1 MAIRALGKARWG
13 MALCGLVLL
22 AGSAAEGQTPAAGHG
37 PYFPADA
44 PWYQDISAAPVDAES
59 SMVINWL
66 NGQGWGGGQMQ
77 IDFSIEVLE
86 ADGSAPR
93 SFTPTGDFFS
103 PDCDH
108 VPMPVPA
115 GGALEGETGYQC
127 TGDGDC
133 HLLVVDPPNHKLY
146 EMWRANIT
154 GPATSQFAGGCLAVW
169 DMSLTYPP
177 AARGQGCTSADAAG
191 FPMSPL
197 LFSADEVAAGHID
210 HAIRFILPNSRIRH
224 GIYVHPATHST
235 NSTSGPATAPPYGA
249 RLRLR
254 ADYPLASL
262 PNEGAR
268 VVARAMQKYGILL
281 ADGGTI
287 ALTAQSD
294 TFTTAKWSG
303 LLGSHDLAA
312 LHVSDFQMVAGG
324 DRYSL
329 ADDCVRTTP
338 LFYDGLELGSLAKWI
353 GSVRSPQAPAGG
365 ARGEKGSDLQGAARR
380 ALLCRAGVRADVR
393 AGVGTGC
400 AAGLQS
406 HHTAEHAVKRLLLER
421 AQRLAMEGQLPPHH
435 FSHLS
440 FLP

>member
-1 MAIRALGKARWG
+1 MAIRALGKARWD

-22 AGSAAEGQTPAAGHG
+22 AALPVTAQTPAAGHG

-59 SMVINWL
+59 SAVISWL

-77 IDFSIEVLE
+77 IDFSIEVLA
-86 ADGSAPR
+86 ADGSALR
-93 SFTPTGDFFS
+93 SFTTTSDFFN

-115 GGALEGETGYQC
+115 GGALEGESGYQC

-133 HLLVVDPPNHKLY
+133 HLLVVDRPNHKLY

-154 GPATSQFAGGCLAVW
+154 GPAVSQFNGGCLAVW
-169 DMSLTYPP
+169 DMNLTYPP
-177 AARGQGCTSADAAG
+177 VSRGQGCTSADGAG

-210 HAIRFILPNSRIRH
+210 HAIRFILPNGRIRQH
-224 GIYVHPATHST
+224 TYVHPATHTT
-235 NSTSGPATAPPYGA
+235 NPTSGPATAPPYGA

-262 PNEGAR
+262 PNDAAR

-287 ALTAQSD
+287 ALTAQND
-294 TFTTAKWSG
+294 TFTTTKWSG
-303 LLGSHDLAA
+303 LLGPHDLAA

-324 DRYSL
+324 DRYDI
-329 ADDCVRTTP
+329 AVDCVRTKP
-338 LFYDGLELGSLAKWI
+338 LFYDGLELGDFGKWS
-353 GSVRSPQAPAGG
+353 GSVP
-365 ARGEKGSDLQGAARR
+365 
-380 ALLCRAGVRADVR
+380 
-393 AGVGTGC
+393 
-400 AAGLQS
+400 
-406 HHTAEHAVKRLLLER
+406 
-421 AQRLAMEGQLPPHH
+421 
-435 FSHLS
+435 
-440 FLP
+440 